1 LKVKISEIKICK
13 RIRKDSGDIKDLAEN
28 IKEYGLLS
36 DIILRRLDDDDA
48 YKFKLLAGWR
58 RIKAYEILQSMPKE
72 KGFDPVQYESIES
85 KIQIQK

>member
-1 LKVKISEIKICK
+1 MKVKISEIKICK

-36 DIILRRLDDDDA
+36 DIILRQLDDDNT

-58 RIKAYEILQSMPKE
+58 RIKAYEILQTMPKE